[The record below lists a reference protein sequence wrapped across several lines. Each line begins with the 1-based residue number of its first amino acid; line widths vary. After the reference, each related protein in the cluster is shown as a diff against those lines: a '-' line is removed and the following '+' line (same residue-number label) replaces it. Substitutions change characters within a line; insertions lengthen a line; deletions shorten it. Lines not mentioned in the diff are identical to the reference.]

1 MIAESEPSPN
11 RERRF
16 WRRGASVRGALTLVV
31 GGSVLAACGS
41 TTGTGATTIPPTA
54 TPTPVCTGTTAAPGY
69 SNGLAT
75 VSGQATTLSGAGSTF
90 VAPMMSVW
98 TKAYATANSVQV
110 AYQSVGSGAGIAQL
124 QANTVDF
131 GDSDAFMKDSDI
143 AKGKGPVV
151 QIPLVQAPVVVVY
164 NLPGTPSGLKFDGN
178 TIGKIFSGGIT
189 VWNDPAIKALNPGIS
204 LPSTPIAV
212 AHRSDGSGTTAI
224 FTDYLTQTSP
234 AWVTALGG
242 STTSVGKTVAWPVGI
257 GGKGNDGVSAVVSQ
271 TAGGIG
277 YVELDYAIAQHQ
289 TYADV
294 KNKAGL
300 FIEPCQQTAAA
311 ATVGITSYPSDLRVD
326 IVNESANTQAY
337 PITGLTWAL
346 VYQNQ
351 TKAATAAAL
360 VNFLSWV
367 LTKGQDLTG
376 SVNYT
381 PLGPTLQALCIAQ
394 LKKITVNGTPVS
406 P

>member
-1 MIAESEPSPN
+1 MIAEIEPSPN
-11 RERRF
+11 REGRF

-41 TTGTGATTIPPTA
+41 TGTGATTIPPTA
-54 TPTPVCTGTTAAPGY
+54 TPTPVCTGTTAPPGY

-75 VSGQATTLSGAGSTF
+75 VSGQATTVSGAGSTF

-98 TKAYATANSVQV
+98 TKAYATANNVQV

-164 NLPGTPSGLKFDGN
+164 NLPGIASGLKFDGN

-189 VWNDPAIKALNPGIS
+189 VWNDPAIKALNPGIA

-271 TAGGIG
+271 TAGGVG

-326 IVNESANTQAY
+326 IVNESANSQAY

-360 VNFLSWV
+360 VNFFSWV

>member
-1 MIAESEPSPN
+1 MTVEIEPLLN
-11 RERRF
+11 RERPF
-16 WRRGASVRGALTLVV
+16 WRRRASAQGALTLLV
-31 GGSVLAACGS
+31 GGSMLAACGS
-41 TTGTGATTIPPTA
+41 GGTAATSAPSA
-54 TPTPVCTGTTAAPGY
+54 TPTPVCTGTTANPGY
-69 SNGLAT
+69 TNGLAA
-75 VSGQATTLSGAGSTF
+75 VAGQATTLSGAGSTF

-98 TKAYATANSVQV
+98 TKAYATSNGVQV

-124 QANTVDF
+124 QAETVDF
-131 GDSDAFMKDSDI
+131 GDSDAYMKDSDI
-143 AKGKGPVV
+143 AKAKGGPVV

-164 NLPGTPSGLKFDGN
+164 NLPGIASGLKFDGD
-178 TIGKIFSGGIT
+178 TLGKIFSGAIT
-189 VWNDPAIKALNPGIS
+189 AWNDAAIKALNPGIT

-224 FTDYLTQTSP
+224 FTDFLTQTSP
-234 AWVTALGG
+234 VWVTALGG

-257 GGKGNDGVSAVVSQ
+257 GGKGNDGVSAIVSQ
-271 TAGGIG
+271 TSGGIG

-289 TYADV
+289 TYGDV

-300 FIEPCQQTAAA
+300 FIEPCEQTAAA
-311 ATVGITSYPSDLRVD
+311 ATAGITSYPPDLRVD
-326 IVNESANTQAY
+326 IVNQSSNPQAY

-346 VYQNQ
+346 IYQNQ

-381 PLGPTLQALCIAQ
+381 PLGATLQALCIAL

>member
-1 MIAESEPSPN
+1 MTVEIDTLVN
-11 RERRF
+11 RERPRRR
-16 WRRGASVRGALTLVV
+16 RRGHVQGALTLLV
-31 GGSVLAACGS
+31 GSSVIAACGS
-41 TTGTGATTIPPTA
+41 ASTGGTAAPSA
-54 TPTPVCTGTTAAPGY
+54 TPTPVCTGTAASPGY
-69 SNGLAT
+69 ANGLPA
-75 VSGQATTLSGAGSTF
+75 VAGQATSLSGAGSTF

-98 TKAYATANSVQV
+98 TKAYATSDNVQV

-124 QANTVDF
+124 QAGTVDF
-131 GDSDAFMKDSDI
+131 GDSDAFMSDSDI
-143 AKGKGPVV
+143 AKAKGPVV

-164 NLPGTPSGLKFDGN
+164 NLPGIASGLKFDGD
-178 TIGKIFSGGIT
+178 TIGKIFAGTIT
-189 VWNDPAIKALNPGIS
+189 TWNDPAIKALNPGIS

-224 FTDYLTQTSP
+224 FTDFLTQTSP

-242 STTSVGKTVAWPVGI
+242 KTTSVGKTVAWPVGI

-294 KNKAGL
+294 KNNAGQ
-300 FIEPCQQTAAA
+300 FIEPCEQTAAN

-326 IVNESANTQAY
+326 IVNQSSNPQAY

-351 TKAATAAAL
+351 TKPATAAAL
-360 VNFLSWV
+360 VNFFSWV
-367 LTKGQDLTG
+367 LTKGQDLTN

>member
-1 MIAESEPSPN
+1 MTVDIDTLVN
-11 RERRF
+11 RERPF
-16 WRRGASVRGALTLVV
+16 WRRRGHVQGVLTLLV
-31 GGSVLAACGS
+31 GSSVIAACGS
-41 TTGTGATTIPPTA
+41 ASTGGTQAPSA
-54 TPTPVCTGTTAAPGY
+54 TPTPVCTGTSAAPGY
-69 SNGLAT
+69 ANGLPA
-75 VSGQATTLSGAGSTF
+75 VAGQATSLSGAGSTF

-98 TKAYATANSVQV
+98 TKAYATSDSVQV

-131 GDSDAFMKDSDI
+131 GDSDAFMSDSDI
-143 AKGKGPVV
+143 AKAKGPVV

-164 NLPGTPSGLKFDGN
+164 NLPGISSGLKFDGD
-178 TIGKIFSGGIT
+178 TIGKIFAGTIT
-189 VWNDPAIKALNPGIS
+189 AWNDPAIKALNPGIS

-224 FTDYLTQTSP
+224 FTDFLTQTSP

-242 STTSVGKTVAWPVGI
+242 KTTSVGKTVAWPVGI

-294 KNKAGL
+294 KNHAGL
-300 FIEPCQQTAAA
+300 FIEPCEQTAAN

-326 IVNESANTQAY
+326 IVNQSSNAQAY

-351 TKAATAAAL
+351 TKPATAAAL
-360 VNFLSWV
+360 VNFFSWV

-394 LKKITVNGTPVS
+394 LKKITVNGSPVS

>member
-1 MIAESEPSPN
+1 MIAEIEPSPS
-11 RERRF
+11 RERSF

-41 TTGTGATTIPPTA
+41 TGTGATTLAPTA
-54 TPTPVCTGTTAAPGY
+54 TPTPVCTGTTANPGY
-69 SNGLAT
+69 SNGLAA

-98 TKAYATANSVQV
+98 TKAYATSNSVQV
-110 AYQSVGSGAGIAQL
+110 AYQSVGSGAGISQL

-131 GDSDAFMKDSDI
+131 GDSDAYMKDSDI
-143 AKGKGPVV
+143 AKAKGPVV
-151 QIPLVQAPVVVVY
+151 QIPLVQAPVVVAY
-164 NLPGTPSGLKFDGN
+164 NLPGVASGLKFDGN

-204 LPSTPIAV
+204 LPSTPIAI

-224 FTDYLTQTSP
+224 FTDFLTQTSP

-257 GGKGNDGVSAVVSQ
+257 GGKGNEGVSAIISQ

-294 KNKAGL
+294 KNKAGN
-300 FIEPCQQTAAA
+300 FVEPCEQTAAN
-311 ATVGITSYPSDLRVD
+311 ATVGITSYPADLRVD
-326 IVNESANTQAY
+326 IVNQTSNAQAY

-360 VNFLSWV
+360 VNFFSWI

>member
-1 MIAESEPSPN
+1 
-11 RERRF
+11 
-16 WRRGASVRGALTLVV
+16 
-31 GGSVLAACGS
+31 
-41 TTGTGATTIPPTA
+41 
-54 TPTPVCTGTTAAPGY
+54 
-69 SNGLAT
+69 
-75 VSGQATTLSGAGSTF
+75 
-90 VAPMMSVW
+90 MMSVW
-98 TKAYATANSVQV
+98 TKAYATSSGVQV
-110 AYQSVGSGAGIAQL
+110 AYSSVGSGAGVAQI
-124 QANTVDF
+124 QAKTVDF
-131 GDSDAFMKDSDI
+131 GDSDAFMSDTDLAK
-143 AKGKGPVV
+143 AKGPIV
-151 QIPLVQAPVVVVY
+151 QIPLVQAPVVAIY
-164 NLPGTPSGLKFDGN
+164 NLPGIASGLKFDGD
-178 TIGKIFSGGIT
+178 TLGKIFSGAIT
-189 VWNDPAIKALNPGIS
+189 TWNDPAIKALNPGIS

-224 FTDYLTQTSP
+224 FTDFLTQTSP

-242 STTSVGKTVAWPVGI
+242 SKTSVGKTVAWPVGI

-289 TYADV
+289 TYGDV

-300 FIEPCQQTAAA
+300 FIEPCEQTAAA
-311 ATVGITSYPSDLRVD
+311 ATVGITSYPSDLRID
-326 IVNESANTQAY
+326 IVNLSSNAQAY

-360 VNFLSWV
+360 VNFFSWV

-381 PLGPTLQALCIAQ
+381 PLGQTLQALCIAQ

>member
-1 MIAESEPSPN
+1 MTVEIEPSLN
-11 RERRF
+11 RERPF
-16 WRRGASVRGALTLVV
+16 WRGGASVRTGLTLLV
-31 GGSVLAACGS
+31 GSSVLAACGS
-41 TTGTGATTIPPTA
+41 TGSAATAAPSA
-54 TPTPVCTGTTAAPGY
+54 TPTPVCTGTTANPGY

-75 VSGQATTLSGAGSTF
+75 VSGEATSLSGAGSTF

-98 TKAYATANSVQV
+98 TKAYATANGVQV
-110 AYQSVGSGAGIAQL
+110 AYSSVGSGAGVAQI

-131 GDSDAFMKDSDI
+131 GDSDAFMSDTDLAK
-143 AKGKGPVV
+143 AKGPIV
-151 QIPLVQAPVVVVY
+151 QVPLVQAPVVVVY
-164 NLPGTPSGLKFDGN
+164 NLPGVASGLKFDGD
-178 TIGKIFSGGIT
+178 TLGKIFSGAIT
-189 VWNDPAIKALNPGIS
+189 MWNDPAIKALNPGIT

-224 FTDYLTQTSP
+224 FTDFLTQTSP

-242 STTSVGKTVAWPVGI
+242 KTTSVGKTVAWPVGI
-257 GGKGNDGVSAVVSQ
+257 GGKGNEGVSAVVGQ

-277 YVELDYAIAQHQ
+277 YVELDYAIAQNL
-289 TYADV
+289 TYGDV

-300 FIEPCQQTAAA
+300 FIQPCEQTAAN
-311 ATVGITSYPSDLRVD
+311 ATVGITSYPSDLRID
-326 IVNESANTQAY
+326 IVNLSSNAQAY

-346 VYQNQ
+346 IYQNQ

-360 VNFLSWV
+360 VNFFSWV

-381 PLGPTLQALCIAQ
+381 PLGATLQALCIAQ
-394 LKKITVNGTPVS
+394 LKKITLNGTPVS

>member
-1 MIAESEPSPN
+1 M
-11 RERRF
+11 
-16 WRRGASVRGALTLVV
+16 RGALTLLV
-31 GGSVLAACGS
+31 GSSVLAACGS
-41 TTGTGATTIPPTA
+41 ASSPGTAAPSA
-54 TPTPVCTGTTAAPGY
+54 TPTPVCTGTTANPGY

-75 VSGQATTLSGAGSTF
+75 VAGAATSLSGAGSTF

-98 TKAYATANSVQV
+98 TKAYATADSVQV
-110 AYQSVGSGAGIAQL
+110 AYSSVGSGAGVAQI

-131 GDSDAFMKDSDI
+131 GDSDAFMSDSDI
-143 AKGKGPVV
+143 AKAKGPIV

-164 NLPGTPSGLKFDGN
+164 NLPGVASGLKFDGD
-178 TIGKIFSGGIT
+178 TLGKIFSGAIT
-189 VWNDPAIKALNPGIS
+189 MWNDPALVALNPGVT
-204 LPSTPIAV
+204 LPNTPIAV

-224 FTDYLTQTSP
+224 FTDFLTQTSS

-242 STTSVGKTVAWPVGI
+242 KTTSVGKTVAWPVGI

-289 TYADV
+289 TYGDV
-294 KNKAGL
+294 KNKAGQ
-300 FIEPCQQTAAA
+300 FIEPCEQTAAN
-311 ATVGITSYPSDLRVD
+311 ATVGITSYPSDLRID
-326 IVNESANTQAY
+326 IVNLSSNPQAY

-360 VNFLSWV
+360 VNFFSWV

-376 SVNYT
+376 QVNYT

>member
-1 MIAESEPSPN
+1 MTVEIEPSLN
-11 RERRF
+11 RVRPF
-16 WRRGASVRGALTLVV
+16 LRGNASVRGALTLLV
-31 GGSVLAACGS
+31 GSSVLAACGS
-41 TTGTGATTIPPTA
+41 TSSTGTAAPSA
-54 TPTPVCTGTTAAPGY
+54 TPTQVCTGTTANPGY
-69 SNGLAT
+69 SNGLDT
-75 VSGQATTLSGAGSTF
+75 VAGQATTLSGAGSTF

-98 TKAYATANSVQV
+98 TKAYATANNVQV
-110 AYQSVGSGAGIAQL
+110 AYSSVGSGAGVAQI
-124 QANTVDF
+124 QAGTVDF
-131 GDSDAFMKDSDI
+131 GASDAFMKDSDI
-143 AKGKGPVV
+143 AAAKGPIV
-151 QIPLVQAPVVVVY
+151 QIPLVQAPVVVIY
-164 NLPGTPSGLKFDGN
+164 NLPGVASGLKFDGD
-178 TIGKIFSGGIT
+178 TVGKIFSGGIT
-189 VWNDPAIKALNPGIS
+189 MWNDPAIKALNPGIT

-224 FTDYLTQTSP
+224 FTDFLTQTSP

-289 TYADV
+289 TYADI
-294 KNKAGL
+294 KNKAGM
-300 FIEPCQQTAAA
+300 FIEPCEQTAAQ
-311 ATVGITSYPSDLRVD
+311 ATVGITAYPSDLRID
-326 IVNESANTQAY
+326 IVNLSTNTEAY

-360 VNFLSWV
+360 VNFFSWV

-394 LKKITVNGTPVS
+394 LKKITLNGTPVS